1 MSTHTVDRTP
11 SAPSGKPRMTPKSMV
26 IWGGVAVVGAVC
38 WAVLALSRGEE
49 VSALWILFAAL
60 ASYAIAYRFYA
71 RFIAYTVLE
80 VDDTRATPAERYDNG
95 RDFDVTH
102 RHVLFG
108 HHFAA
113 IAGAGP
119 LVGPVL
125 AAQMGYLPGTIWI
138 IVGVIFAG
146 AVQDMVVLFFSMRR
160 DGKSLGQIVREE
172 IGVVGGIAA
181 LIAVFAIMIIILA
194 VLALVVVNALAESP
208 WGVFSISLTIPIALF
223 MGFYLRHLRPG
234 RVLEVTA
241 IGVGLLLLAI
251 IGGGYVEELGLESA
265 LTLSPETLTL
275 ALVIY

>member
-1 MSTHTVDRTP
+1 MSTQMQPRLGGSP
-11 SAPSGKPRMTPKSMV
+11 GERPRMAPKSMLV
-26 IWGGVAVVGAVC
+26 WGVVAVVGAVC
-38 WAVLALSRGEE
+38 WSVLALSRGEE

-60 ASYAIAYRFYA
+60 SSYAIAYRFYA
-71 RFIAYTVLE
+71 RFIAYRVLG
-80 VDDTRATPAERYDNG
+80 VDDSRATPAERHDNG

-160 DGKSLGQIVREE
+160 DGKSLGQMAREE
-172 IGVVGGIAA
+172 IGPVGGIAA
-181 LIAVFAIMIIILA
+181 LVAVLSIMVILLA
-194 VLALVVVNALAESP
+194 VLALVVVGALANSP
-208 WGVFSISLTIPIALF
+208 WGTFSIAMTIPIALF
-223 MGFYLRHLRPG
+223 MGFYLR
-234 RVLEVTA
+234 
-241 IGVGLLLLAI
+241 
-251 IGGGYVEELGLESA
+251 
-265 LTLSPETLTL
+265 
-275 ALVIY
+275 VI